1 MIFDTRAGE
10 DGQSA
15 SSLEGMRKTIKKLT
29 SALGGNLT
37 PPDGV
42 HFHPGPGGAYVCGNP
57 ECTSPGLAREDM
69 R

>member
-1 MIFDTRAGE
+1 
-10 DGQSA
+10 
-15 SSLEGMRKTIKKLT
+15 MRKTIKKLT
-29 SALGGNLT
+29 GALSANLT

-57 ECTSPGLAREDM
+57 ECVSPGLAQEDV

>member
-1 MIFDTRAGE
+1 MIFDTRAGT
-10 DGQSA
+10 DARSA
-15 SSLEGMRKTIKKLT
+15 SSFEGMRMTIKKLT
-29 SALGGNLT
+29 GALSANLT

-57 ECTSPGLAREDM
+57 ECVSPGLAPEDV

>member
-1 MIFDTRAGE
+1 M
-10 DGQSA
+10 
-15 SSLEGMRKTIKKLT
+15 TIKKLAGAL
-29 SALGGNLT
+29 SANLT

-57 ECTSPGLAREDM
+57 ECVSPGLAPEDV

>member
-1 MIFDTRAGE
+1 VIFDTRAAK
-10 DGQSA
+10 DA
-15 SSLEGMRKTIKKLT
+15 RPAPSLEGMRKTIKKLT
-29 SALGGNLT
+29 SALGRNLT

-57 ECTSPGLAREDM
+57 ECTSPGLAREDV

>member
-1 MIFDTRAGE
+1 MFDTRAGK
-10 DGQSA
+10 DARSA
-15 SSLEGMRKTIKKLT
+15 SSLEGMRMTIKKLAGAL
-29 SALGGNLT
+29 SANLT

-57 ECTSPGLAREDM
+57 ECVSPGLAPEDV